1 MDISDSA
8 ARDGTVAAGACTL
21 RVEAV
26 FRELGEHQLEAV
38 AAAMIDRAHELAN
51 RPECECDVDVSI
63 QHGGSPASVANREG
77 GARADAPGSPS
88 ES

>member
-1 MDISDSA
+1 MSMDLSDSA
-8 ARDGTVAAGACTL
+8 GRDVALPGACSL

-51 RPECECDVDVSI
+51 RPECECDVDVSVER
-63 QHGGSPASVANREG
+63 G
-77 GARADAPGSPS
+77 APGSPTYPARGGRTEAPGS
-88 ES
+88 PGAP

>member
-1 MDISDSA
+1 MDISGPEAREGA
-8 ARDGTVAAGACTL
+8 APPAFCTL

-26 FRELGEHQLEAV
+26 FRELGEQQLETV

-63 QHGGSPASVANREG
+63 ERGAPPSRSAPESSGSTG
-77 GARADAPGSPS
+77 TPGFQG

>member
-1 MDISDSA
+1 
-8 ARDGTVAAGACTL
+8 L

-26 FRELGEHQLEAV
+26 FRELGEQQLETV

-63 QHGGSPASVANREG
+63 QRG
-77 GARADAPGSPS
+77 APGSPS
-88 ES
+88 PEPSGGGETLGFPREA